1 MITKEMFLEW
11 KAHPVTIEVYEEVEK
26 LISMLKDQLAEGTT
40 LLQQADATHGATSRL
55 VGQIEGLNQL
65 LKLDY
70 EDELK
75 GE

>member
-1 MITKEMFLEW
+1 MVTKEMFLEW

-40 LLQQADATHGATSRL
+40 LLPQADATQGTTSRL